1 MASTKFRS
9 ILTSVILRLILHTGP
24 ISVYLRKEKKRRNR
38 GGWEEGMGN
47 IIIQRLEKI
56 FYSEEFKM
64 INLNTLSKDTRV
76 T

>member
-1 MASTKFRS
+1 
-9 ILTSVILRLILHTGP
+9 
-24 ISVYLRKEKKRRNR
+24 
-38 GGWEEGMGN
+38 MGN